1 MDESIINQNTNN
13 STLFLN
19 GNLSYDSA
27 LKKLLLILKVKSS
40 DKISQLE
47 ELWDSIN
54 FLPPINTNN
63 LNNGSS
69 IASSSS
75 SSLSSSRSS
84 PTSSDRSSPDS
95 ISNEQH
101 SSSSNDSLNANLKRN
116 SSTSNLSNGSS
127 NGQQNKKFK
136 TASNQE
142 EAVQMTK
149 SASTATKLNENK
161 KLNDTKSTAQ
171 TNNSAKSTNQ
181 NSKVPKISVVDMLD
195 ISCTICKQFNQELNN
210 KLIECRKCT
219 RLYHQM
225 CHMPQIENHETEQ
238 FDTAK
243 NTQSNKMVWY
253 FNECSSCK
261 QQMPNNTSIF
271 KNESNESLLSLHDE
285 SSRTST
291 TSERDDDGKAK
302 SSTSSISKNV
312 INNSTNKQTNV
323 EKRELK
329 DDKSNSLN
337 LPSTKF
343 FKRDTTNKVNIFHS
357 NSLFFYFIFKCVFFL
372 ILNY

>member
-1 MDESIINQNTNN
+1 MEESTINQNN

-19 GNLSYDSA
+19 GNLNYDSA

-47 ELWDSIN
+47 DLWDSIN
-54 FLPPINTNN
+54 FLPTINTNS
-63 LNNGSS
+63 LENGSS

-95 ISNEQH
+95 ISIEQN
-101 SSSSNDSLNANLKRN
+101 SSSSNDSINVNLKRN
-116 SSTSNLSNGSS
+116 ISTSNLSNGSS
-127 NGQQNKKFK
+127 NKKLKVVPNQTEVLQTTK
-136 TASNQE
+136 T
-142 EAVQMTK
+142 T
-149 SASTATKLNENK
+149 STTSKINENK
-161 KLNDTKSTAQ
+161 KM
-171 TNNSAKSTNQ
+171 NNSKPTANPSKSTNQ
-181 NSKVPKISVVDMLD
+181 NTKIPKISVVDMLD

-238 FDTAK
+238 FDTSK

-261 QQMPNNTSIF
+261 QENNSSIA
-271 KNESNESLLSLHDE
+271 KTQSNDSLITLLDE

-291 TSERDDDGKAK
+291 ASERDDDAK
-302 SSTSSISKNV
+302 VKSNTTSSLPKIATSSSSTKLS
-312 INNSTNKQTNV
+312 NV

-329 DDKSNSLN
+329 DDKSSSFN
-337 LPSTKF
+337 LPSAKF
-343 FKRDTTNKVNIFHS
+343 FKRDTIKVNFFTLKHTCYLLIKHFH
-357 NSLFFYFIFKCVFFL
+357 L
-372 ILNY
+372 